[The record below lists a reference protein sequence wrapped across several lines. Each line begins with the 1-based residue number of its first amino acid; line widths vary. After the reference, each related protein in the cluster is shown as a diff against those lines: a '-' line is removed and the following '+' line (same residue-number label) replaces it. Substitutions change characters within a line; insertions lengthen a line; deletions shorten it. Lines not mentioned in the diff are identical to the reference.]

1 MYQNVTDSWWI
12 GTPNWQQRSLYSP
25 LESLDEI
32 GSFICTAIRPEDRL
46 KMQPWHSCYKPVT
59 KLRWKFPV
67 EFVRTCSTGLLRP
80 DVNMLWRSLECSFL
94 TRDLWHWVCLR
105 DVNGAEGG
113 TLPPADSIVYH
124 KSWAW
129 LWNFTYQHWWSLAIL
144 RSFEDESVVDFLVCR
159 CWWICVCW
167 DTVSRCILFFPSSV
181 MVVWWKYLYSA

>member
-1 MYQNVTDSWWI
+1 MYQNVTDFWWI

-46 KMQPWHSCYKPVT
+46 KMQPWHSCFKSVT

-67 EFVRTCSTGLLRP
+67 VFVRTCSTGLLRP
-80 DVNMLWRSLECSFL
+80 YVNMFWRSSECGFL

-113 TLPPADSIVYH
+113 TLPPADSIVIPQV
-124 KSWAW
+124 
-129 LWNFTYQHWWSLAIL
+129 LSLTLELYLSALVKFGYPPLIWRWKCCGFSCLQVLMSL
-144 RSFEDESVVDFLVCR
+144 RLLGYC
-159 CWWICVCW
+159 
-167 DTVSRCILFFPSSV
+167 
-181 MVVWWKYLYSA
+181 K